1 MGELWAF
8 PLMVRVA
15 LIILL
20 AQVTNNVVV
29 IQKQRNAAKKL
40 AYEFID
46 AENNNNV
53 NEFLNKLSKKYT
65 VKREYKKTRSRRC
78 RKPGIFS

>member
-1 MGELWAF
+1 M
-8 PLMVRVA
+8 
-15 LIILL
+15 

-53 NEFLNKLSKKYT
+53 NEF
-65 VKREYKKTRSRRC
+65 
-78 RKPGIFS
+78 

>member
-1 MGELWAF
+1 M
-8 PLMVRVA
+8 
-15 LIILL
+15 

-65 VKREYKKTRSRRC
+65 VKREYKNIDDKYNGDDISLHD
-78 RKPGIFS
+78 GLFSIEFVE